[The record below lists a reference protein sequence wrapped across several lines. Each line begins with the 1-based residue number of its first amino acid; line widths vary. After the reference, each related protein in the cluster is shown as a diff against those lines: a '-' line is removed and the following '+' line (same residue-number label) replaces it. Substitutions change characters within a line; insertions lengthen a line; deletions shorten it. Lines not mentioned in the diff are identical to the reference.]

1 MERKFLIVAEYGIH
15 ARPTTRLVN
24 ESMKYESQ
32 IFMESLGKKVNLKSI
47 MGVMSLGIYRG
58 ETVTIFISGS
68 DEEIAMKN
76 ISDFIISEGLG
87 RIVWRLIDF

>member
-15 ARPTTRLVN
+15 ARPTTRLVS

-58 ETVTIFISGS
+58 EVVTIYISGS
-68 DEEIAMKN
+68 DEEKAMKG

-87 RIVWRLIDF
+87 RIV